1 MKIQSK
7 NLKFNQKLE
16 YFHPCSTIPIPPMCI
31 IHGWNVCS
39 KKLLRTPSR
48 LMIFITNLRS
58 KWQILFCA
66 LSFNFYRVIDQV
78 NHCSIFYWRK
88 RCKIISKIKTYIIFF
103 IKIFKWQVCRTKI
116 VFLKKV
122 LFILPF
128 LYFLNCF
135 QWEIVRHLHHNLTGP
150 HLSPLLKRNNDTTS
164 NDGEW
169 VPVPKYHQKIP
180 LWTKIKKSINSDKR
194 QKNNIWKTSTQW
206 SRQPRNI
213 ETVSHRT

>member
-66 LSFNFYRVIDQV
+66 LSFNFYRVIDQI
-78 NHCSIFYWRK
+78 NHCSMFYWRK
-88 RCKIISKIKTYIIFF
+88 RCKVISKIKTSYIIFF
-103 IKIFKWQVCRTKI
+103 IKIFKWQVCRCFSFSPFSIFWI
-116 VFLKKV
+116 VSNEKSLDTCTIISFQKSNV
-122 LFILPF
+122 CRMTNMGT
-128 LYFLNCF
+128 YFD
-135 QWEIVRHLHHNLTGP
+135 W
-150 HLSPLLKRNNDTTS
+150 
-164 NDGEW
+164 
-169 VPVPKYHQKIP
+169 
-180 LWTKIKKSINSDKR
+180 
-194 QKNNIWKTSTQW
+194 
-206 SRQPRNI
+206 
-213 ETVSHRT
+213 